1 MPKKPA
7 PRISFSDF
15 DATHLYELAL
25 EHFCVSEKEGICHAC
40 LSIKTRLEK
49 MISKKEVARVKR
61 NVKLHPYN
69 IKL

>member
-1 MPKKPA
+1 MLKKPA
-7 PRISFSDF
+7 PRISFSDY

-25 EHFCVSEKEGICHAC
+25 EHFCVSEKEGVCHVC

-49 MISKKEVARVKR
+49 MIGKKEVARVKR

-69 IKL
+69 IKD